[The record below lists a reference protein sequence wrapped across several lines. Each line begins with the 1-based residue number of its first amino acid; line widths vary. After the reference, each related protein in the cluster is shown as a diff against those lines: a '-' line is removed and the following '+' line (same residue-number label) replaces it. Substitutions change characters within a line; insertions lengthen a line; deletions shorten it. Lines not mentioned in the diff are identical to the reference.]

1 MELRLENRNYDISKM
16 WHKHLWKT
24 PQANEEKMRE
34 YFGKF
39 GGLAEVNI
47 LKKENGKMVGCAFIQ
62 YKNPNHATKVRF
74 LEAFY
79 ADFHSGRGILFFQ
92 CPQNAGIF

>member
-1 MELRLENRNYDISKM
+1 
-16 WHKHLWKT
+16 
-24 PQANEEKMRE
+24 MRE

-74 LEAFY
+74 LEAK
-79 ADFHSGRGILFFQ
+79 SFF
-92 CPQNAGIF
+92 I